1 MVGSQEA
8 TKPRPR
14 RKSDIGTRDLRH
26 RAIALHPLHVCS
38 RDVRPLAFSSARSL
52 EKTVSLVRPA
62 THYDR
67 AYFNKWYR
75 HPRHRVKSPTDI
87 ERQLRFV
94 VAATEYLFERPVRKV
109 LDVGAG
115 EGNWS
120 LALKKIRPGASYY
133 GVDAS
138 EYAVQRFGKKRNI
151 RLGTFGQVG
160 SLELPDDFDLVL
172 CCGVLNYIAPRELAT
187 GLKALGGLC
196 VGAAYFEVFTSADD
210 AAGDFTRAEA
220 RAPAWWRSLFRRN
233 GWSALGMHLYL
244 PTPIEGVAAALE
256 RAR

>member
-1 MVGSQEA
+1 MS
-8 TKPRPR
+8 
-14 RKSDIGTRDLRH
+14 I
-26 RAIALHPLHVCS
+26 
-38 RDVRPLAFSSARSL
+38 
-52 EKTVSLVRPA
+52 VRPA
-62 THYDR
+62 SHYTK
-67 AYFNKWYR
+67 AYFDKWYR

-138 EYAVQRFGKKRNI
+138 EYAVQRYGRKRNI
-151 RLGTFGQVG
+151 RLGSFDTLPELG
-160 SLELPDDFDLVL
+160 LPDDFDLVL
-172 CCGVLNYIAPRELAT
+172 CCGVLNYVAPRELKK
-187 GLKALGGLC
+187 GLQFLTTLC
-196 VGAAYFEVFTSADD
+196 PGAAYFEVFSSADD
-210 AAGDFTRAEA
+210 AEGDFARAEA
-220 RAPAWWRSLFRRN
+220 RAPAWWRALFRKA
-233 GWSALGMHLYL
+233 GWTALGMHLYL
-244 PTPIEGVAAALE
+244 PTSIASVAAALE

>member
-1 MVGSQEA
+1 LS
-8 TKPRPR
+8 
-14 RKSDIGTRDLRH
+14 I
-26 RAIALHPLHVCS
+26 
-38 RDVRPLAFSSARSL
+38 VRPPS
-52 EKTVSLVRPA
+52 
-62 THYDR
+62 HYTK
-67 AYFNKWYR
+67 AYFDKWYR
-75 HPRHRVKSPTDI
+75 HPRHRVKSATDI

-120 LALKKIRPGASYY
+120 LALKKVRPGASYY

-138 EYAVQRFGKKRNI
+138 EYAVGRYGKKRNI

-160 SLELPDDFDLVL
+160 ELGLPDDFDLVL
-172 CCGVLNYIAPRELAT
+172 CCGVLNYVSPRELAT
-187 GLKALGGLC
+187 GLRALAGLC
-196 VGAAYFEVFTSADD
+196 VGAAYYEVFSSADD
-210 AAGDFTRAEA
+210 ATGDFTRAEA
-220 RAPAWWRSLFRRN
+220 RQPRWWRALFRRT
-233 GWSALGMHLYL
+233 GWSAMGMHLYL

>member
-1 MVGSQEA
+1 M
-8 TKPRPR
+8 P
-14 RKSDIGTRDLRH
+14 I
-26 RAIALHPLHVCS
+26 
-38 RDVRPLAFSSARSL
+38 
-52 EKTVSLVRPA
+52 VRPA
-62 THYDR
+62 SHYTK
-67 AYFNKWYR
+67 AYFDKWYR

-94 VAATEYLFERPVRKV
+94 VSATEYLFERPVRKV

-120 LALKKIRPGASYY
+120 LALKKIRPGAKYY

-138 EYAVQRFGKKRNI
+138 EYAVERFGRKRNI
-151 RLGTFGQVG
+151 RLGTFATLPELG
-160 SLELPDDFDLVL
+160 LPDDFDLVL
-172 CCGVLNYIAPRELAT
+172 CCGVLNYVALRELRSGLTFLAT
-187 GLKALGGLC
+187 LC
-196 VGAAYFEVFTSADD
+196 PGAAYFEVFSSADD
-210 AAGDFTRAEA
+210 AEGDFTRAEA
-220 RAPAWWRSLFRRN
+220 RAPAWWRALFRKA